1 VQQLAC
7 NKTEG
12 GQGASMGVKQP
23 PAATMT
29 SKQVPPGR
37 DYTARLAM
45 ARIQY
50 PCHQC
55 GIMGHWKKDGQCKAS
70 DIAAHLQKHMAE
82 QAEREAEED
91 ENSGT

>member
-1 VQQLAC
+1 MAG

-12 GQGASMGVKQP
+12 GQGAGMGVKQP
-23 PAATMT
+23 PPATMT
-29 SKQVPPGR
+29 SQQVPPGS
-37 DYTARLAM
+37 DYAARLAM

-55 GIMGHWKKDGQCKAS
+55 GLMGHWKKDGQCKAV
-70 DIAAHLQKHMAE
+70 DITAHLQKRMSE